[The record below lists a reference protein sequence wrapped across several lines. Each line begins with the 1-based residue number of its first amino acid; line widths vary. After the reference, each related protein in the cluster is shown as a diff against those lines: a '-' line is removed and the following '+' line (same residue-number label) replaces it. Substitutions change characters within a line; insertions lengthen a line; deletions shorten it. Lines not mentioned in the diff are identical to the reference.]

1 MLVTLAG
8 SFDLTDEQKKVLT
21 ELGAR
26 FEDRDPVLHIHAY
39 ESADIWGALPDIG
52 GCKIYSNLSDYIIHP
67 SEEKYTP
74 GIVKNHKEEIDIIPI
89 YAYIHSCIC
98 LSLDGDSYPFN
109 DKWDAGVAGFAVF
122 AKANKD
128 SAKQDL
134 QKYID
139 AYNDVVGT
147 GLYSVYI
154 LDEFDN
160 EVECLGE
167 MPGSQVNAEAEKRN
181 LSVKWS

>member
-1 MLVTLAG
+1 MIVTLAG

-21 ELGAR
+21 ELGAT
-26 FEDRDPVLHIHAY
+26 FEDRDPVLHIRAY
-39 ESADIWGALPDIG
+39 EGADIWGALPDMSG
-52 GCKIYSNLSDYIIHP
+52 WKFYSNLKYYSIHP
-67 SEEKYTP
+67 SEEKYER
-74 GIVKNHKEEIDIIPI
+74 GVAARHKGSFVIPI
-89 YAYIHSCIC
+89 YAYIHSGIC

-109 DKWDAGVAGFAVF
+109 DEWDAGVAGFAVTSG
-122 AKANKD
+122 D
-128 SAKQDL
+128 SKEEAKQAL

-139 AYNDVVGT
+139 AYNDVIGT

-167 MPGSQVNAEAEKRN
+167 MTGSQVNAEAEKRN
-181 LSVKWS
+181 LSVNWA

>member
-1 MLVTLAG
+1 MIVNLAG
-8 SFDLTDEQKKVLT
+8 SFNLTDEQKKVLT

-26 FEDRDPVLHIHAY
+26 FEDRDHVLHIQAY

-52 GCKIYSNLSDYIIHP
+52 GCKIYSNLSYYIIHP

-74 GIVKNHKEEIDIIPI
+74 DMIKKHKEEIGFIPI
-89 YAYIHSCIC
+89 YAYIHSGIC
-98 LSLDGDSYPFN
+98 LSLDRGSYPFN

-128 SAKQDL
+128 SSKQAL

-160 EVECLGE
+160 EVDCLGE
-167 MPGSQVNAEAEKRN
+167 MTGSQVNAEAEKRN
-181 LSVKWS
+181 LSVKWA

>member
-1 MLVTLAG
+1 MIVTLAG

-21 ELGAR
+21 ELGAWM
-26 FEDRDPVLHIHAY
+26 EDRDPVLRIRAY

-74 GIVKNHKEEIDIIPI
+74 DMVKKHKEEIDIIPI
-89 YAYIHSCIC
+89 YAYIHSGIC
-98 LSLDGDSYPFN
+98 LSLDGGSYPFN

-128 SAKQDL
+128 SAKQAL

-139 AYNDVVGT
+139 AYNEVAST
-147 GLYSVYI
+147 GLYSVCI

-167 MPGSQVNAEAEKRN
+167 MTGSQVNAEAEKRN
-181 LSVKWS
+181 LSVDWA